1 MGCID
6 EHLHAKPRHGPER
19 LVRLT
24 CGDLYG
30 RRARRRRVMRHI
42 RRRFLDARVA
52 LAVAALSLIVSTT
65 AFALVLVG
73 LACGAD

>member
-1 MGCID
+1 
-6 EHLHAKPRHGPER
+6 
-19 LVRLT
+19 
-24 CGDLYG
+24 
-30 RRARRRRVMRHI
+30 MRHI